1 MLECN
6 VFGLKETK
14 KNGSLSCEVV
24 DLRKIRAISGV
35 SRAKITRKSI
45 VHSRKICEL
54 TTCPMKQATACSLRA
69 LRCSVRGEA
78 SRGSCLAA
86 HPTGSFEATDKVP
99 YASTKAAK
107 SIEEDIIPF
116 KVIKRCFVLKS
127 SQKAMLVS
135 YFAHGG
141 QGTVPKAIICT
152 KCFFTD

>member
-1 MLECN
+1 M
-6 VFGLKETK
+6 
-14 KNGSLSCEVV
+14 
-24 DLRKIRAISGV
+24 
-35 SRAKITRKSI
+35 
-45 VHSRKICEL
+45 
-54 TTCPMKQATACSLRA
+54 
-69 LRCSVRGEA
+69 RGEA

-152 KCFFTD
+152 KCFFTDSKDKRKSKQYKSSQQIPSNHEI